1 MVKATDSYNLVAFQT
16 YILEVHYA
24 VELNKLQFFVQSKQ
38 DPISIISIN
47 DGSNI
52 FFVDYIK
59 V

>member
-38 DPISIISIN
+38 DPISIVSIN
-47 DGSNI
+47 DGSTI
-52 FFVDYIK
+52 FLY
-59 V
+59 